1 MVLFLD
7 DLQWAGWA
15 RLKQIAGSVSL
26 AGQHPGV
33 GECVERAI
41 ILSPRAT
48 LVVDKALGSSERSD
62 TRIPSPQPLE
72 AAVWQASEVE
82 ISSQG
87 LTCRPRTPVLEAGL
101 SLLPAGGA
109 RLTRPGIPRARSPR
123 RASAPAAAGTGMGLA
138 QG

>member
-1 MVLFLD
+1 MLSHCQEFERRRHPLVLSLD

-15 RLKQIAGSVSL
+15 SLQLIASIVSL

-41 ILSPRAT
+41 ILSPGAT

-72 AAVWQASEVE
+72 AAV
-82 ISSQG
+82 
-87 LTCRPRTPVLEAGL
+87 
-101 SLLPAGGA
+101 
-109 RLTRPGIPRARSPR
+109 
-123 RASAPAAAGTGMGLA
+123 
-138 QG
+138 